1 MVVTFGNEGT
11 WRCLLWGG
19 TRLPLVQLK
28 RQLLQVSPLMQVA
41 ALYRVVPEAGAA
53 VTIFVNMKESLC
65 ENRYHREKALLKDV
79 GRETGPWG
87 GVWGPES
94 SHV

>member
-1 MVVTFGNEGT
+1 MNAPGDARSGVGA
-11 WRCLLWGG
+11 
-19 TRLPLVQLK
+19 RLPLVQLQ
-28 RQLLQVSPLMQVA
+28 RRLLQAPPSMQMPG
-41 ALYRVVPEAGAA
+41 LYRVVPEAGAA
-53 VTIFVNMKESLC
+53 VTVFVTMKESLC
-65 ENRYHREKALLKDV
+65 ESRNHREKALLRDV

>member
-1 MVVTFGNEGT
+1 MNAPGDACSGV
-11 WRCLLWGG
+11 G

-28 RQLLQVSPLMQVA
+28 RQLAGATLMQVA